1 MTISENIEFIESGS
15 AVAALSALIS
25 DLKKS
30 DYIALDTEFTRVKS
44 YYPLFDLL
52 QLQIGP
58 KSYIVDP
65 LACDLTPL
73 FKALNTTEALVLM
86 FSCREDLEVIYRYCK
101 SHDVKPALPRRIA
114 DIQILQAFLNISFT
128 QGLQSSLLER
138 LGIDLDKSETLSD
151 WSARPLSDAQLS
163 YAAND
168 VIYLEALYKACL
180 NTVACDDIRLKWFF
194 RQMEETLEE
203 AQIEI
208 EPELI
213 YMYIQGAGSLTAK
226 QLKTLYYIST
236 KREIFARSHNIALG
250 RICSNKC
257 LVQVAVATP
266 LTFQGL
272 ASCKLKWGA
281 IRQHGNTLIGWV
293 KEALSHDEY
302 EILKQPLDF
311 VVNTKEGSDEARR
324 LKFILD
330 TKARAHSIRPELLL
344 QKSYVYEYLYDLRK
358 PQILARV
365 HLKGSWRQ
373 ECVGIIEAKALKK
386 D

>member
-1 MTISENIEFIESGS
+1 M
-15 AVAALSALIS
+15 
-25 DLKKS
+25 
-30 DYIALDTEFTRVKS
+30 
-44 YYPLFDLL
+44 
-52 QLQIGP
+52 
-58 KSYIVDP
+58 
-65 LACDLTPL
+65 
-73 FKALNTTEALVLM
+73 
-86 FSCREDLEVIYRYCK
+86 
-101 SHDVKPALPRRIA
+101 
-114 DIQILQAFLNISFT
+114 
-128 QGLQSSLLER
+128 
-138 LGIDLDKSETLSD
+138 
-151 WSARPLSDAQLS
+151 S

-168 VIYLEALYKACL
+168 VIYLEALYQACL